1 MKKSLLA
8 FLFTGIASA
17 GFAQVTP
24 PQGATQPATSTE
36 AAPVWY
42 AMMSSHITESDR
54 QNRWMYYDGTTLATS
69 QYADGLDGQD
79 IDLTDYAWRLEADGD
94 NVRLVH
100 YDGLQVQVPAN
111 ATPKTARPTS
121 IHDSRWVRTVRHGH

>member
-1 MKKSLLA
+1 MKKQLLT
-8 FLFTGIASA
+8 LLIAGVTLP
-17 GFAQVTP
+17 GFAQVIP
-24 PQGATQPATSTE
+24 PQGATQPVTSTE
-36 AAPVWY
+36 TAPVWY
-42 AMMSSHITESDR
+42 AMMSSHITEPDR

-100 YDGLQVQVPAN
+100 YDGLQVQVPA
-111 ATPKTARPTS
+111 TT
-121 IHDSRWVRTVRHGH
+121 HDG